1 MRALKRSWLVR
12 ARWLG
17 TVQDRSA
24 EASIRAMGDRHGK
37 RPKPQLRRWYPRQ
50 RPRMT
55 PIDEPEDTEA
65 NDQDAGENLDL
76 QPPFDKRDQQRER
89 QEYEEHRQE
98 MTGRQR
104 QSAATSARELFS
116 ISPAERASGHP
127 IPGLTP

>member
-1 MRALKRSWLVR
+1 MRVPKRSWPVGSAQSKIDRQKHQSR
-12 ARWLG
+12 AL
-17 TVQDRSA
+17 
-24 EASIRAMGDRHGK
+24 GDRHGK

-55 PIDEPEDTEA
+55 PVDEPEDTEA

-76 QPPFDKRDQQRER
+76 QPPFDKRDPQRER

-104 QSAATSARELFS
+104 PKRSYKCARALFHK
-116 ISPAERASGHP
+116 PR
-127 IPGLTP
+127 